1 MSGPLML
8 VTVAEAQDWL
18 RADTADLDTDLKL
31 AIAGASASIMDY
43 LKREPYPDGEVPEN
57 VRLATLLY
65 VGIMIRDP
73 DGVESSQWEHGYIP
87 RPVMN
92 ILYPLRDPALE

>member
-1 MSGPLML
+1 MTAPLML
-8 VTVAEAQDWL
+8 VSLEESKQWL
-18 RADTADLDTDLKL
+18 RDDTDELDPALTL
-31 AIAGASASIMDY
+31 AIAGASASIMSY
-43 LKREPYPDGEVPEN
+43 LKCEPYAEGEVPEN

-73 DGVESSQWEHGYIP
+73 DGVESPQWEHGYIP
-87 RPVMN
+87 RAVMN

>member
-8 VTVAEAQDWL
+8 VTIAEAKDWL
-18 RADTADLDTDLKL
+18 RADTADLDADLKL

-43 LKREPYPDGEVPEN
+43 LKRDPYPAGEVPEN

-73 DGVESSQWEHGYIP
+73 DGVESAQWEHGYIP
-87 RPVMN
+87 RAVMN